1 MANFLFLHRRKPF
14 QRADFQ
20 VESDGSRLT
29 KSVSGEGG
37 PRTNS
42 MLSAGAVIVFVLS
55 IFFGAL
61 YAPLESN
68 PSFVTR
74 DTADYPQAKR
84 VLLVTAHPDDEA
96 MFFAPTILSLTPNRD
111 ISFFHVCLS
120 NGNADGLG
128 STRRTELGYSLDI
141 LGVSKRNRWLLDHP
155 YATSKFLLIPTYLV
169 LRELQ
174 DNITVQWDPYV
185 IANVLNPY
193 VSELKIDTVSSLVL
207 NHITIV
213 KWPS

>member
-1 MANFLFLHRRKPF
+1 MP
-14 QRADFQ
+14 
-20 VESDGSRLT
+20 
-29 KSVSGEGG
+29 
-37 PRTNS
+37 
-42 MLSAGAVIVFVLS
+42 SAGAVIVFVLS

-68 PSFVTR
+68 TSFVTR

-96 MFFAPTILSLTPNRD
+96 MFFTPTILSLAPNRD

-128 STRRTELGYSLDI
+128 STRRTELEYSLDI

-155 YATSKFLLIPTYLV
+155 YVTSKFLVMSAYIP

-185 IANVLNPY
+185 IATVLGSY
-193 VSELKIDTVSSLVL
+193 VSGLKIDTVSRLRFRPCIIAVIWLS
-207 NHITIV
+207 
-213 KWPS
+213 